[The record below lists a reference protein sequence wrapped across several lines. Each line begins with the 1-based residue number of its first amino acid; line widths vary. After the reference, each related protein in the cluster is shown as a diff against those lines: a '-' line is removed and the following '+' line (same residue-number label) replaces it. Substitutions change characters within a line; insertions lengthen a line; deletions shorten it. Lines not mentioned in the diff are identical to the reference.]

1 MIRLKGTITA
11 VGPIAVSYVDMDTK
25 LPRTPHGEVML
36 YGGTF
41 RGPLRKAAYKALR
54 QGLARKKGVDE
65 RDVFTIEDA
74 YMLGEGVDTTRGIE
88 NESRDPLDPL
98 AEEELRRLNPMLNL
112 FGRWRLP
119 ARLAVDGMRA
129 PEDTIMV
136 VGRGVRHDLFQ
147 RDNTEVAF
155 LSEEQAQRLIS
166 MFASARNTQSE
177 IDEIQNDVKRLKREI
192 TRIENREERAA
203 LSEQITD
210 KEKQIKALKESR
222 EGAEE
227 SILHPISG
235 FEAIAPGTELS
246 HRMTL
251 TDGKQTDLGL
261 LLHALSVMGRE
272 PYLGG
277 HRSIGCGQFRAQWTV
292 SEWPVGTLQA
302 EEIGRVSFDDDGFH
316 LEGERLKEAADAFSD
331 SMGAF
336 DFTVATL
343 AEARKR
349 LDAKGA

>member
-1 MIRLKGTITA
+1 MIRLKGTITT
-11 VGPIAVSYVDMDTK
+11 VGPIAVSYVDMNTN

-41 RGPLRKAAYKALR
+41 RGPLRKAAYKAVR
-54 QGLARKKGVDE
+54 QALARHKGIDE
-65 RDVFTIEDA
+65 REVFTIDQA

-88 NESRDPLDPL
+88 NESRAPMDPL

-136 VGRGVRHDLFQ
+136 VGRGVRHDMFQ
-147 RDNTEVAF
+147 RDNTEVTF
-155 LSEEQAQRLIS
+155 LSDEQAQRLMS
-166 MFASARNTQSE
+166 MFATARDTQSD
-177 IDEIQNDVKRLKREI
+177 IDEINKEVKRLKREI
-192 TRIENREERAA
+192 TRVEDREERGA
-203 LSEQITD
+203 LSQQIAD
-210 KEKQIKALKESR
+210 KEQQIKALKESR

-251 TDGKQTDLGL
+251 TDGKETDLGL

-277 HRSIGCGQFRAQWTV
+277 HRSIGCGQFRAEWTV
-292 SEWPVGTLQA
+292 TQWPVGQLQA
-302 EEIGRVSFDDDGFH
+302 EEIGQVSFDDDGFH
-316 LEGERLKEAADAFSD
+316 LEGERLKEAVDAFGS